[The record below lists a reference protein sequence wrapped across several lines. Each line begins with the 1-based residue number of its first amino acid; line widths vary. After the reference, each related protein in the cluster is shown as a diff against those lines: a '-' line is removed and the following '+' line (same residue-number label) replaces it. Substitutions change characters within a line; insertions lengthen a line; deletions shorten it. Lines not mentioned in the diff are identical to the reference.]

1 MENEVRKMKI
11 MGNIGSVY
19 QTYKIDKKDKIEQK
33 GLSEFEKVKNGIA
46 DKVEISNNAKSES
59 VNNSEVEFIKRRYF
73 TVQGKREEKIAKLK
87 EDVKNGR
94 YSVSDEDIADAII
107 GSESEETV

>member
-1 MENEVRKMKI
+1 M
-11 MGNIGSVY
+11 
-19 QTYKIDKKDKIEQK
+19 
-33 GLSEFEKVKNGIA
+33 SEFEKVKNGIA